1 MHDEVHKDWMA
12 AGVKHL
18 VLVGVWLND
27 KLPSSFCTAGYV
39 MLLRCAQQDK
49 TNLKVQLEQ
58 LSRQAQW
65 LVLWLDCDREGEN
78 IGFEV
83 RGSVRVMLPS
93 KRMSWCWGLIATGR
107 GRLLGSR

>member
-1 MHDEVHKDWMA
+1 
-12 AGVKHL
+12 
-18 VLVGVWLND
+18 
-27 KLPSSFCTAGYV
+27 
-39 MLLRCAQQDK
+39 MLLRPAQQDK

-83 RGSVRVMLPS
+83 RQ
-93 KRMSWCWGLIATGR
+93 A
-107 GRLLGSR
+107 